1 MGIRLTLFVIDL
13 PLFQYLPYLFFGDV
27 AAIHPAFGMTGEDK
41 MIGMAVDWV
50 RARLPCLPAP
60 GQQHNK
66 DRYYSEFHRILT
78 FLRCKGQQR

>member
-1 MGIRLTLFVIDL
+1 
-13 PLFQYLPYLFFGDV
+13 
-27 AAIHPAFGMTGEDK
+27 MTGEDK